1 MQANNNVRTQ
11 RDAQHTKHHSHAR
24 RLRKQKHGEFMS
36 VQYMNIS
43 KMVKEWSAK
52 DIARS

>member
-1 MQANNNVRTQ
+1 MQAHNNVRTQ
-11 RDAQHTKHHSHAR
+11 RDAQHKKHRSAR
-24 RLRKQKHGEFMS
+24 RLRKQKHVEFMS